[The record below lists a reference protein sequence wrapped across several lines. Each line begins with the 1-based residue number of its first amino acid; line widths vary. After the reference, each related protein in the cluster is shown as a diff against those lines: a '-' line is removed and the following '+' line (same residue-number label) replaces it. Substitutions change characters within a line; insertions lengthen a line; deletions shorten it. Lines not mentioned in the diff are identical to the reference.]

1 MQRLSCSLLR
11 GVAVLVVLYIPH
23 GITVTVTIRPHSTCC
38 MYGIQMVSSHSEVY
52 NTGGKVGTW
61 NSTADLSGFVALALL
76 DLPLSLAADIALLP
90 IAFPWMF
97 LFG

>member
-1 MQRLSCSLLR
+1 MVTLGNKGPVPFGGTIFDFLLL
-11 GVAVLVVLYIPH
+11 G
-23 GITVTVTIRPHSTCC
+23 
-38 MYGIQMVSSHSEVY
+38 
-52 NTGGKVGTW
+52 TGGKVGTW